1 MATIY
6 DKNAAYMAL
15 PMNIKRGNPIP
26 LDTTAVWDNKAELEA
41 YAKSGATS
49 YVGQILTLFANGVA
63 EAYLI
68 SNEAGDLVKL
78 AQTSGTGDVSADI
91 ANLNKKINS
100 LVTDIGKASTETES
114 ASGLYALIEAAK
126 KQADKGVAD
135 AKTADDIAVAA
146 QADIDALEA
155 IVGIND
161 TAGLRKRIKA
171 NEDAIGVLNGT
182 GEGSVD
188 KAVKDAIDDFASK
201 VTDDGTINT
210 FKELV
215 DWVAKHPE
223 VAQGLTTEINTLK
236 AILAGFGTAE
246 GETAT
251 VKKYVDDAV
260 AALKIGDY
268 AKAADLAA
276 LAGRVS
282 TLEGKPAASITQEQ
296 IDAWTAKQD
305 AGDFVEKS
313 AYNIKVKA
321 LEEADAA
328 NATAIAG
335 VKTTAEAAVKAN
347 NAITAGTATKIT
359 YDAKGLVTK
368 GESLTVDDLPEL
380 PQSKISGLGDALN
393 AKQDNLVFDGN
404 YSASNKV
411 ATVATVNTARDN
423 LIHTLGGED
432 GTTDIDTENSD
443 TIHGAKLYAK
453 AHADA
458 AEAAAK
464 QDTKN
469 KTDKLAERITA
480 VEDAVGSTGS
490 VSEAIKTAKEEAIA
504 AAKTETTSQV
514 SQAKT
519 DILGAENYAHTVK
532 DAYELAESKTTMAEV
547 EAKDYATKTEAKG
560 YANAKD
566 ASIKAAKDAADAAKK
581 AADDYNTALSNS
593 ISSTKSDLIGE
604 ETDEVTKD
612 TIWAAKNAAKAAKS
626 ELLGDEADAA
636 GTKTINGALASTKAA
651 QDTAD
656 ANKIAIGD
664 DTTVGTVKG
673 RIKALETTS
682 TTYGTRITNNENAIA
697 TLNGKISGVFHF
709 KGSATK
715 NGNNLYKG
723 SSLITNPEVGDV
735 YTVGDAE
742 YAWTGTEWIELGI
755 TTDLSNYYNKSEVDG
770 KLNGFS
776 GAFHFK
782 GVATRF
788 DNVGQPIVDNVGEGD
803 VWLDNSGAQW
813 AWNGDKWVK
822 LGFLT
827 DLSAYSTTSQVQ
839 QMIDGA
845 LSGMYSFKGETDS
858 LDKVVGPNR
867 GDVYIVPQENG
878 SRKQFAWDGSKWVE
892 ISTNVDLS
900 AYARTADV
908 NTAINTAK
916 NDVVKIAALD
926 ATTKANTAQAAA
938 EKAVNDLK
946 GTATKTVGAIQKE
959 LEALDET
966 VNNATTGT
974 AARLTKVE
982 KSLADEGTIGK
993 RIVALEGAKHTHDN
1007 KEVLDGI
1014 TAEKVNAWDAA
1025 QVNVIEKVQVN
1036 GTELAISNKT
1046 VNIPLATAQR
1056 AGLIIS
1062 SDAENAI
1069 SVSNTGVATVNNINV
1084 NKLVQ
1089 TTGDK
1094 LILDGGNAT
1103 TI

>member
-6 DKNAAYMAL
+6 DKHAAYMAL

-26 LDTTAVWDNKAELEA
+26 LDTTAVWDNKSDLEA

-49 YVGQILTLFANGVA
+49 YVGQILTLFADGVA

-78 AQTSGTGDVSADI
+78 AQTSGTGDVNTDI
-91 ANLNKKINS
+91 VNLNKKINS
-100 LVTDIGKASTETES
+100 LVSEIGKASTDTEA

-135 AKTADDIAVAA
+135 AKAADDKA
-146 QADIDALEA
+146 QSAQNDLDALEA
-155 IVGIND
+155 VVGADD

-223 VAQGLTTEINTLK
+223 VAQGLTTEINALK
-236 AILAGFGTAE
+236 TILAGFGTAE

-251 VKKYVDDAV
+251 VKKYVDDAI

-268 AKAADLAA
+268 AKAADLTA
-276 LAGRVS
+276 LAERVS

-313 AYNIKVKA
+313 AYDTKVKA

-423 LIHTLGGED
+423 LIHTLGGDD
-432 GTTDIDTENSD
+432 GVTDIDTENSD
-443 TIHGAKLYAK
+443 TIHGAKIYAK
-453 AHADA
+453 ARADA

-464 QDTKN
+464 QDTKD

-480 VEDAVGSTGS
+480 VEGAVGSTGS
-490 VSEAIKTAKEEAIA
+490 VSEAIKAAKEEAIA

-519 DILGAENYAHTVK
+519 DILGAENYGHTVK
-532 DAYELAESKTTMAEV
+532 DAYELAESKTTMVEV

-560 YANAKD
+560 YADAKD

-604 ETDEVTKD
+604 ETDDVTKD
-612 TIWAAKNAAKAAKS
+612 TIWAAKNTAKAAKN
-626 ELLGDEADAA
+626 ELLGDAADVA
-636 GTKTINGALASTKAA
+636 GTKTIYGALASAKAA
-651 QDTAD
+651 QDTAN
-656 ANKIAIGD
+656 ANKTAIGD
-664 DTTVGTVKG
+664 DTTTGTVKG
-673 RIKALETTS
+673 RIKTLETTS
-682 TTYGTRITNNENAIA
+682 TAYGTRITDNENAIA

-715 NGNNLYKG
+715 NGKNLYQND
-723 SSLITNPEVGDV
+723 SLITNPEVGDV

-788 DNVGQPIVDNVGEGD
+788 DNAGQPIVDNPGEGD
-803 VWLDNSGAQW
+803 VWLDNDGAQW

-827 DLSAYSTTSQVQ
+827 DLSAYSTTSQVE
-839 QMIDGA
+839 QMIEGA

-858 LDKVVGPNR
+858 LDKVVGPSR
-867 GDVYIVPQENG
+867 GDVYIVPQEDG

-900 AYARTADV
+900 AYARTSDV
-908 NTAINTAK
+908 NEAIRTAK
-916 NDVVKIAALD
+916 NDVVSIAALD
-926 ATTKANTAQAAA
+926 ATTKANAAQAAA

-946 GTATKTVGAIQKE
+946 GTATKTVGKIQEE
-959 LEALDET
+959 LEALDKT
-966 VNNATTGT
+966 VNDATTGT

-982 KSLADEGTIGK
+982 NSLADSGDVGK

-1014 TAEKVNAWDAA
+1014 TAEKISSWDAA

-1036 GTELAISNKT
+1036 GTDLAISDKT

-1056 AGLIIS
+1056 AGLIVSSADKDSIS
-1062 SDAENAI
+1062 ISDK
-1069 SVSNTGVATVNNINV
+1069 GVGVVNSLNV
-1084 NKLVQ
+1084 NKLYQ
-1089 TTGDK
+1089 DAGDE
-1094 LILDGGNAT
+1094 LILDGGAS
-1103 TI
+1103 I

>member
-49 YVGQILTLFANGVA
+49 YVGQILTLFADGVA

-78 AQTSGTGDVSADI
+78 AQTSGTGDVSTDI

-100 LVTDIGKASTETES
+100 LVTEIGKASTETES

-135 AKTADDIAVAA
+135 AKAADDKA
-146 QADIDALEA
+146 QSAQNDLDALEA
-155 IVGIND
+155 VVGADD

-188 KAVKDAIDDFASK
+188 KAVKDAIDDFANK

-215 DWVAKHPE
+215 DWVAEHPE
-223 VAQGLTTEINTLK
+223 VAQGLTTEINALK
-236 AILAGFGTAE
+236 TILAGFGTAE

-268 AKAADLAA
+268 AKAADLTA
-276 LAGRVS
+276 LAERVS

-313 AYNIKVKA
+313 AYDTKVKA

-380 PQSKISGLGDALN
+380 PQSKIAGLGDALN

-423 LIHTLGGED
+423 LIHTLGGDD
-432 GTTDIDTENSD
+432 GVTDIDTENSD
-443 TIHGAKLYAK
+443 TIHGAKIYAK
-453 AHADA
+453 ARADA

-464 QDTKN
+464 QDTKD

-480 VEDAVGSTGS
+480 VEGAIGSTGS
-490 VSEAIKTAKEEAIA
+490 VSDAIKTAKEEAIA

-547 EAKDYATKTEAKG
+547 EGKDYATKTEAKG
-560 YANAKD
+560 YADAKD

-581 AADDYNTALSNS
+581 AADDYNTTLSNS

-604 ETDEVTKD
+604 ETDDAVTKD
-612 TIWAAKNAAKAAKS
+612 TIWAAKNTANAVKTT
-626 ELLGDEADAA
+626 LLGDAADVA
-636 GTKTINGALASTKAA
+636 GTETIRGALASAKAA

-656 ANKIAIGD
+656 ANTAAIGD
-664 DTTVGTVKG
+664 DATAGTVKG

-682 TTYGTRITNNENAIA
+682 TTYGTRLTDNENAIA

-715 NGNNLYKG
+715 NGNNLYKD

-867 GDVYIVPQENG
+867 GDVYIVPQEDG
-878 SRKQFAWDGSKWVE
+878 SKKQFAWDGSKWVE

-900 AYARTADV
+900 AYARTDDV

-946 GTATKTVGAIQKE
+946 GTATKTVGAIQEE

-1014 TAEKVNAWDAA
+1014 TAEKVSAWDAA
-1025 QVNVIEKVQVN
+1025 QINVIEKVQVN
-1036 GTELAISNKT
+1036 GTDLAISDKT

-1062 SDAENAI
+1062 SDAKDSI
-1069 SVSNTGVATVNNINV
+1069 SISSTGVGVVNSLNV
-1084 NKLVQ
+1084 NKLYQ
-1089 TTGDK
+1089 DTGDE
-1094 LILDGGNAT
+1094 LILDGGAS
-1103 TI
+1103 I

>member
-49 YVGQILTLFANGVA
+49 YVGQILTLFADGVA

-78 AQTSGTGDVSADI
+78 AQTSGTGDVSTDI

-100 LVTDIGKASTETES
+100 LVTEIGKASTETES

-135 AKTADDIAVAA
+135 AKAADDKA
-146 QADIDALEA
+146 QSAQNDLDALEA
-155 IVGIND
+155 VVGADD

-215 DWVAKHPE
+215 DWVAEHPE
-223 VAQGLTTEINTLK
+223 VAQGLTTEINALK
-236 AILAGFGTAE
+236 TILAGFGTAE

-251 VKKYVDDAV
+251 VKKYVDDAI

-268 AKAADLAA
+268 AKAADLTA
-276 LAGRVS
+276 LAERVS

-313 AYNIKVKA
+313 AYNTKVKA

-347 NAITAGTATKIT
+347 DAITAGTATKIT
-359 YDAKGLVTK
+359 YDAKGLVTR

-380 PQSKISGLGDALN
+380 PQSKIAGLGDALN

-423 LIHTLGGED
+423 LIHTLGGDD
-432 GTTDIDTENSD
+432 GVTDIDTENSD
-443 TIHGAKLYAK
+443 TIHGAKIYAK
-453 AHADA
+453 ARADA

-464 QDTKN
+464 QDTKD
-469 KTDKLAERITA
+469 KTDKLAERVTA
-480 VEDAVGSTGS
+480 VEGAIGSTGS
-490 VSEAIKTAKEEAIA
+490 VSDAIKTAKEEAIA

-547 EAKDYATKTEAKG
+547 EGKDYATKTEAKG
-560 YANAKD
+560 YADAKD

-604 ETDEVTKD
+604 ETDDAVTKD
-612 TIWAAKNAAKAAKS
+612 TIWAAKNTANAVKTT
-626 ELLGDEADAA
+626 LLGDAADVA
-636 GTKTINGALASTKAA
+636 GTETIRGALASAKAA

-656 ANKIAIGD
+656 ANTAAIGD
-664 DTTVGTVKG
+664 DVTVGTVKG

-682 TTYGTRITNNENAIA
+682 ATYGTRLTDNENAIA

-715 NGNNLYKG
+715 NGNNLYKD

-782 GVATRF
+782 GVATSF

-813 AWNGDKWVK
+813 AWNGNKWIK

-878 SRKQFAWDGSKWVE
+878 SKKQFAWDGSKWVE

-900 AYARTADV
+900 AYARTDDV
-908 NTAINTAK
+908 NIAINTAK

-946 GTATKTVGAIQKE
+946 GTATKTVGAIQEE
-959 LEALDET
+959 LETLDET

-1014 TAEKVNAWDAA
+1014 TAEKVSAWDAA

-1036 GTELAISNKT
+1036 GTDLAISDKT

-1062 SDAENAI
+1062 SDAKDSI
-1069 SVSNTGVATVNNINV
+1069 SISSIGVGVVNSLNV
-1084 NKLVQ
+1084 NKLYQ
-1089 TTGDK
+1089 DTGDE
-1094 LILDGGNAT
+1094 LVLDGGAS
-1103 TI
+1103 I

>member
-49 YVGQILTLFANGVA
+49 YVGQILTLFADGVA

-78 AQTSGTGDVSADI
+78 AQTSGTGDVSTDI

-100 LVTDIGKASTETES
+100 LVTEIGKASTETES

-135 AKTADDIAVAA
+135 AKAADDKA
-146 QADIDALEA
+146 QSAQNDLDALEA
-155 IVGIND
+155 VVGADD

-223 VAQGLTTEINTLK
+223 VAQGLTTEINALK
-236 AILAGFGTAE
+236 TILAGFGTAE

-251 VKKYVDDAV
+251 VKKYVDDAI

-268 AKAADLAA
+268 AKAADLTA
-276 LAGRVS
+276 LAERVS

-313 AYNIKVKA
+313 AYNTKVKA

-380 PQSKISGLGDALN
+380 PQSKIAGLGDALN

-423 LIHTLGGED
+423 LIHTLGGDD
-432 GTTDIDTENSD
+432 GVTDIDTENSD
-443 TIHGAKLYAK
+443 TIHGAKIYAK
-453 AHADA
+453 ARADA

-464 QDTKN
+464 QDTKD

-480 VEDAVGSTGS
+480 VEGAIGSTGS
-490 VSEAIKTAKEEAIA
+490 VSDAIKTAKEEAIA

-547 EAKDYATKTEAKG
+547 EGKDYATKTEAKS
-560 YANAKD
+560 YADAKD

-581 AADDYNTALSNS
+581 AADDYNTALSNL

-604 ETDEVTKD
+604 ETDDAVTKD
-612 TIWAAKNAAKAAKS
+612 TIWAAKNTANAVKTT
-626 ELLGDEADAA
+626 LLGDAADVA
-636 GTKTINGALASTKAA
+636 GTETIRGALASAKAA
-651 QDTAD
+651 QDIAD
-656 ANKIAIGD
+656 ANTAAIGD
-664 DTTVGTVKG
+664 DATAGTVKG

-682 TTYGTRITNNENAIA
+682 TTYGTRITNNENAISA
-697 TLNGKISGVFHF
+697 LNGKISGVFHF

-715 NGNNLYKG
+715 NGDNLYDSKG
-723 SSLITNPEVGDV
+723 LITNPELGDV

-845 LSGMYSFKGETDS
+845 LSGMYSFRGETDS

-878 SRKQFAWDGSKWVE
+878 SKKQFAWDGSKWVE

-900 AYARTADV
+900 AYARTDDV

-946 GTATKTVGAIQKE
+946 GTATKTVGAIQEE

-1014 TAEKVNAWDAA
+1014 TAEKVSAWDAA
-1025 QVNVIEKVQVN
+1025 QVNIIEKVQVN
-1036 GTELAISNKT
+1036 GTDLAISDKT

-1062 SDAENAI
+1062 SDAKDSI
-1069 SVSNTGVATVNNINV
+1069 SISSTGVGVVNSLNV
-1084 NKLVQ
+1084 NKLYQ
-1089 TTGDK
+1089 DTGDE
-1094 LILDGGNAT
+1094 LILDGGAS
-1103 TI
+1103 I

>member
-49 YVGQILTLFANGVA
+49 YVGQILTLFADGVA

-78 AQTSGTGDVSADI
+78 AQTSGTGDVSTDI

-100 LVTDIGKASTETES
+100 LVTEIGKASTETES

-135 AKTADDIAVAA
+135 AKAADDKA
-146 QADIDALEA
+146 QSAQNDLDALEA
-155 IVGIND
+155 VVGADD

-188 KAVKDAIDDFASK
+188 KAVKDAIDDFANK

-215 DWVAKHPE
+215 DWVAEHPE
-223 VAQGLTTEINTLK
+223 VAQGLTTEINALK
-236 AILAGFGTAE
+236 TILAGFGTAE

-251 VKKYVDDAV
+251 VKKYVDDAI

-268 AKAADLAA
+268 AKAADLTA
-276 LAGRVS
+276 LAERVS

-313 AYNIKVKA
+313 AYNTKVKA

-347 NAITAGTATKIT
+347 DAITAGTATKIT

-380 PQSKISGLGDALN
+380 PQSKIAGLGDALN

-423 LIHTLGGED
+423 LIHTLGGDD
-432 GTTDIDTENSD
+432 GVTDIDTENSD
-443 TIHGAKLYAK
+443 TIHGAKIYAK
-453 AHADA
+453 ARADA

-464 QDTKN
+464 QDTKD

-480 VEDAVGSTGS
+480 VEGAIGSTGS
-490 VSEAIKTAKEEAIA
+490 VSDAIKTAKEEAIA

-547 EAKDYATKTEAKG
+547 EGKDYATKTEARG
-560 YANAKD
+560 YADAKD

-604 ETDEVTKD
+604 ETDDAVTKD
-612 TIWAAKNAAKAAKS
+612 TIWAAKNTANAVKTT
-626 ELLGDEADAA
+626 LLGDAADVA
-636 GTKTINGALASTKAA
+636 GTETIRGALASAKAA

-656 ANKIAIGD
+656 ANTAAIGD
-664 DTTVGTVKG
+664 DATAGTVKG
-673 RIKALETTS
+673 RIKTLETTS
-682 TTYGTRITNNENAIA
+682 TTYGTRITNNENAISA
-697 TLNGKISGVFHF
+697 LNGKISGVFHF
-709 KGSATK
+709 KGAATK
-715 NGNNLYKG
+715 NGDNLYDSKG
-723 SSLITNPEVGDV
+723 LITNPELGDV

-742 YAWTGTEWIELGI
+742 YAWTGTGWIELGI

-845 LSGMYSFKGETDS
+845 LSGLYSFKGETDS

-878 SRKQFAWDGSKWVE
+878 SKKQFAWDGSKWVE

-900 AYARTADV
+900 AYARTDDV

-916 NDVVKIAALD
+916 NDVIKIAALD

-946 GTATKTVGAIQKE
+946 GTATKTVGAIQEE

-982 KSLADEGTIGK
+982 KSLANEGTIGK

-1007 KEVLDGI
+1007 KDVLDGI
-1014 TAEKVNAWDAA
+1014 TAEKVSTWDAA
-1025 QVNVIEKVQVN
+1025 QVNIIEKVQVN
-1036 GTELAISNKT
+1036 GTDLAISDKT

-1062 SDAENAI
+1062 SDAKDSI
-1069 SVSNTGVATVNNINV
+1069 SISSTGVGVVNSLNV
-1084 NKLVQ
+1084 NKLYQ
-1089 TTGDK
+1089 DTGDE
-1094 LILDGGNAT
+1094 LILDGGAS
-1103 TI
+1103 I

>member
-49 YVGQILTLFANGVA
+49 YVGQILTLFADGVA

-78 AQTSGTGDVSADI
+78 AQTSGTGDVSTDI

-100 LVTDIGKASTETES
+100 LVTEIGKASTETES

-135 AKTADDIAVAA
+135 AKAADDKA
-146 QADIDALEA
+146 QSAQNDLDALEA
-155 IVGIND
+155 VVGADD

-215 DWVAKHPE
+215 DWVAEHPE
-223 VAQGLTTEINTLK
+223 VAQGLTTEINALK
-236 AILAGFGTAE
+236 TILAGFGTAE

-251 VKKYVDDAV
+251 VKKYVDDAI

-268 AKAADLAA
+268 AKAADLTA
-276 LAGRVS
+276 LAERVS

-305 AGDFVEKS
+305 AGDFVEKA
-313 AYNIKVKA
+313 AYDTKVKA

-359 YDAKGLVTK
+359 YDAKGLVTR

-380 PQSKISGLGDALN
+380 PQSKIAGLGDALN

-423 LIHTLGGED
+423 LIHTLGGDD
-432 GTTDIDTENSD
+432 GVTDIDTENSD
-443 TIHGAKLYAK
+443 TIHGAKIYAK
-453 AHADA
+453 ARADA

-464 QDTKN
+464 QDTKD

-480 VEDAVGSTGS
+480 VEGAIGSTGS
-490 VSEAIKTAKEEAIA
+490 VSDAIKTAKEEAIA

-532 DAYELAESKTTMAEV
+532 DAYELAENKTTMAEV
-547 EAKDYATKTEAKG
+547 EGKDYATKTEAKG
-560 YANAKD
+560 YADAKD

-604 ETDEVTKD
+604 ETDDAVTKD
-612 TIWAAKNAAKAAKS
+612 TIWAAKNTANAVKTT
-626 ELLGDEADAA
+626 LLGDAADVA
-636 GTKTINGALASTKAA
+636 GTETIRGALASAKAA

-656 ANKIAIGD
+656 ANTAAIGD
-664 DTTVGTVKG
+664 DATASTVKG

-682 TTYGTRITNNENAIA
+682 TTYGTRITNNENAISA
-697 TLNGKISGVFHF
+697 LNGKISGVFHF
-709 KGSATK
+709 KGAATK
-715 NGNNLYKG
+715 NGNNLYKD
-723 SSLITNPEVGDV
+723 SNLITNPEVGDV

-782 GVATRF
+782 GVATSF

-813 AWNGDKWVK
+813 AWNGSKWVK

-878 SRKQFAWDGSKWVE
+878 SKKQFAWDGSKWVE

-900 AYARTADV
+900 AYARTDDV

-946 GTATKTVGAIQKE
+946 GTATKTVGAIQEE

-1014 TAEKVNAWDAA
+1014 TAEKVSAWDAA

-1036 GTELAISNKT
+1036 GTDLAISDKT

-1062 SDAENAI
+1062 SDAKDSI
-1069 SVSNTGVATVNNINV
+1069 SISSTGVGVVNSLNV
-1084 NKLVQ
+1084 NKLYQ
-1089 TTGDK
+1089 DTGDE
-1094 LILDGGNAT
+1094 LVLDGGAS
-1103 TI
+1103 I

>member
-26 LDTTAVWDNKAELEA
+26 LDTTAVWDNKSDLEA

-49 YVGQILTLFANGVA
+49 YVGQILTLFADGVA

-78 AQTSGTGDVSADI
+78 AQTSGTGDVSTDI

-100 LVTDIGKASTETES
+100 LVSEIGKASTDTEA
-114 ASGLYALIEAAK
+114 ASGLYALIEAAQ

-135 AKTADDIAVAA
+135 AKTANDKAVAA
-146 QADIDALEA
+146 QTDIDALETVIGA
-155 IVGIND
+155 DD

-171 NEDAIGVLNGT
+171 NETNIATLVG
-182 GEGSVD
+182 
-188 KAVKDAIDDFASK
+188 DDASK
-201 VTDDGTINT
+201 SAREIASEEVV
-210 FKELV
+210 KV
-215 DWVAKHPE
+215 VAGAPE
-223 VAQGLTTEINTLK
+223 AYDTLK
-236 AILAGFGTAE
+236 EISDWISSHGTDATSMNSAIKALQAILVGFGAGE

-251 VKKYVDDAV
+251 VKAYVDGAI

-268 AKAADLAA
+268 AKAADLTA

-282 TLEGKPAASITQEQ
+282 TVEKLPAAGITAED
-296 IDAWTAKQD
+296 IAKWNAKQD
-305 AGDFVEKS
+305 AGNFVDQS
-313 AYNIKVKA
+313 AYDTKVAA
-321 LEEADAA
+321 LEKADSD
-328 NATAIAG
+328 NATAIAA
-335 VKTTAEAAVKAN
+335 VEKKANAAVVAN
-347 NAITAGTATKIT
+347 VAITAGTATKVT
-359 YDAKGLVTK
+359 YDEKGLVTK
-368 GESLTVDDLPEL
+368 GETLSAADIPTLGI
-380 PQSKISGLGDALN
+380 SKISGLQDALD
-393 AKQDNLVFDGN
+393 AKQDTVVFDGA
-404 YSASNKV
+404 YSASNKA

-423 LIHTLGGED
+423 LIHTLGGDD
-432 GTTDIDTENSD
+432 GVTDIDTENSD
-443 TIHGAKLYAK
+443 TIHGAKIYAK
-453 AHADA
+453 ARADA

-464 QDTKN
+464 QDTKD

-480 VEDAVGSTGS
+480 VEGAVGSTGS
-490 VSEAIKTAKEEAIA
+490 VSEAIKAAKEEAIA

-532 DAYELAESKTTMAEV
+532 DAYELAESKTTMVEV

-560 YANAKD
+560 YADAKD
-566 ASIKAAKDAADAAKK
+566 VSIKAAKDAADAAKK

-604 ETDEVTKD
+604 ETDDVTKD
-612 TIWAAKNAAKAAKS
+612 TIWAAKNTANAAKTA
-626 ELLGDEADAA
+626 LLGDAADVA
-636 GTKTINGALASTKAA
+636 GTETIRGALASAKAA

-656 ANKIAIGD
+656 ANKAAIGD
-664 DTTVGTVKG
+664 DATAGTVKG

-682 TTYGTRITNNENAIA
+682 TTYGTRLTDNENAIA

-715 NGNNLYKG
+715 NGNNLYKD
-723 SSLITNPEVGDV
+723 SNLITNPEVGDV

-788 DNVGQPIVDNVGEGD
+788 DNIGQPIVDNPGEGD
-803 VWLDNSGAQW
+803 VWLDNDGAQW

-827 DLSAYSTTSQVQ
+827 DLSAYSTTSQVE
-839 QMIDGA
+839 QMIEGA

-858 LDKVVGPNR
+858 LDKVVGPSR
-867 GDVYIVPQENG
+867 GDVYIVPQEDG

-900 AYARTADV
+900 AYARTSDV
-908 NTAINTAK
+908 NEAIRTAK
-916 NDVVKIAALD
+916 NDVVSIAALD
-926 ATTKANTAQAAA
+926 ATTKANAAQAAA

-946 GTATKTVGAIQKE
+946 GTATKTVGKIQEE
-959 LEALDET
+959 LEALDKT
-966 VNNATTGT
+966 VNDATTGT

-982 KSLADEGTIGK
+982 NSLADSGDVGK

-1014 TAEKVNAWDAA
+1014 TAEKVSAWGAA

-1036 GTELAISNKT
+1036 GKDLTISDKT

-1062 SDAENAI
+1062 SDAKDSI
-1069 SVSNTGVATVNNINV
+1069 SVSSTGVGVVNSLNV
-1084 NKLVQ
+1084 NKLYQ
-1089 TTGDK
+1089 DTGDE
-1094 LILDGGNAT
+1094 LILDGGAS
-1103 TI
+1103 I